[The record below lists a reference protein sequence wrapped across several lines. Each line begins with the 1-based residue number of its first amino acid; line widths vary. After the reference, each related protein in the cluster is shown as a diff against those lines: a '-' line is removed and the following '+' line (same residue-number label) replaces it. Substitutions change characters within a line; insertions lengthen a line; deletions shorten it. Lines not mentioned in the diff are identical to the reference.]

1 MIKQFTFNHFEV
13 NTYVIVDEATKQCA
27 IVDPACEASFE
38 DAQLTQYIE
47 AEGLQVTYILLTHA
61 HVDHIAGLRQ
71 CCEHYNLP
79 VTMHAEGRK
88 LLRQA
93 EAYGSMMGFAVDNMD
108 DLPVEEIKDND
119 ILRVGETEVE
129 CRYVPGHC
137 PGSVCYV
144 VPARSSAYARH
155 TPSPLRGTPPNLGGE
170 LLPPLVTG
178 SSPKLGE
185 VDARSAD
192 GGVCTPAVITGDAL
206 FHFSIGR
213 TDLPGGDYPT
223 LIDYLKRRV
232 LTLPDDY
239 AVLPGHGIASQIG
252 KERKYNSFLI

>member
-13 NTYVIVDEATKQCA
+13 NTYVILDEATRRCA

-47 AEGLQVTYILLTHA
+47 QEQLQVTHVLLTHA

-71 CCEHYNLP
+71 VCEHYKLP

-93 EAYGSMMGFAVDNMD
+93 EAYGDIMGFAVNNMG
-108 DLPVEEIKDND
+108 DLELVEINDND
-119 ILRVGETEVE
+119 ILHIGNTEVE

-137 PGSVCYV
+137 PGSMCFVL
-144 VPARSSAYARH
+144 H
-155 TPSPLRGTPPNLGGE
+155 GE
-170 LLPPLVTG
+170 K
-178 SSPKLGE
+178 S
-185 VDARSAD
+185 
-192 GGVCTPAVITGDAL
+192 VITGDAL

-239 AVLPGHGIASQIG
+239 RVLPGHGIASQIG
-252 KERKYNSFLI
+252 KEKKYNSFLV

>member
-13 NTYVIVDEATKQCA
+13 NTYVVIDEAKRLCA

-38 DAQLTQYIE
+38 DSQLTQYIE
-47 AEGLQVTYILLTHA
+47 QEQLKPVMILLTHA

-71 CCEHYNLP
+71 MCQHYGLP
-79 VTMHAEGRK
+79 VTMHADGRK

-93 EAYGSMMGFAVDNMD
+93 EAYGSVMGFAVDNMD
-108 DLPVEEIKDND
+108 DLEVVEIHDND
-119 ILRVGETEVE
+119 ILKIGDTELE

-137 PGSVCYV
+137 PGSMCFV
-144 VPARSSAYARH
+144 VHS
-155 TPSPLRGTPPNLGGE
+155 E
-170 LLPPLVTG
+170 KV
-178 SSPKLGE
+178 
-185 VDARSAD
+185 
-192 GGVCTPAVITGDAL
+192 VITGDAL

-223 LIDYLKRRV
+223 LIEKLKERV

-239 AVLPGHGIASQIG
+239 RVLPGHGIASQIG

>member
-47 AEGLQVTYILLTHA
+47 QEGLKVTHILLTHA

-71 CCEHYNLP
+71 VCGHYGLP
-79 VTMHAEGRK
+79 VTMHKDGRT

-93 EAYGSMMGFAVDNMD
+93 EAYGSIMGFAVDNMS
-108 DLPVEEIKDND
+108 DLDVVEINDND
-119 ILRVGETEVE
+119 VIQLSTLNSQLSTQIE

-137 PGSVCYV
+137 PGSMCFVIHSEKV
-144 VPARSSAYARH
+144 
-155 TPSPLRGTPPNLGGE
+155 
-170 LLPPLVTG
+170 
-178 SSPKLGE
+178 
-185 VDARSAD
+185 
-192 GGVCTPAVITGDAL
+192 VITGDAL

-223 LIDYLKRRV
+223 LIEKLKERV

-239 AVLPGHGIASQIG
+239 RVLPGHGIPSQIG
-252 KERKYNSFLI
+252 KERKYNSFLQ

>member
-13 NTYVIVDEATKQCA
+13 NTYVVVDDRVPTAGEKRQCA

-38 DAQLTQYIE
+38 DVQLTQYIE
-47 AEGLQVTYILLTHA
+47 QEQLQVTHILLTHA

-71 CCEHYNLP
+71 VCEHYGLP
-79 VTMHAEGRK
+79 VTMHPEGCK
-88 LLRQA
+88 LLKQA
-93 EAYGSMMGFAVDNMD
+93 EVYGSLMGFAVDNMD
-108 DLPVEEIKDND
+108 DLKVQEINDND
-119 ILRVGETEVE
+119 ILKVGSVEVE

-137 PGSVCYV
+137 PGSMCFVL
-144 VPARSSAYARH
+144 SS
-155 TPSPLRGTPPNLGGE
+155 E
-170 LLPPLVTG
+170 
-178 SSPKLGE
+178 K
-185 VDARSAD
+185 
-192 GGVCTPAVITGDAL
+192 AVITGDAL

-213 TDLPGGDYPT
+213 TDLPGGDYPM

-239 AVLPGHGIASQIG
+239 RVLPGHGIASQIG

>member
-1 MIKQFTFNHFEV
+1 MIKTFTFNHFEV
-13 NTYVIVDEATKQCA
+13 NCYLIFDEASKQCA

-47 AEGLQVTYILLTHA
+47 QEQLTVTHILLTHA

-71 CCEHYNLP
+71 VCEHCGLP
-79 VTMHAEGRK
+79 VSMHAEGRK

-93 EAYGSMMGFAVDNMD
+93 EAYGALMGFAVDNMG
-108 DLPVEEIKDND
+108 DLDVVEIND
-119 ILRVGETEVE
+119 GDIIEVGGQKSEVGGINNQVQPPHTSYLKPHTSIE

-137 PGSVCYV
+137 PGSLCFV
-144 VPARSSAYARH
+144 VA
-155 TPSPLRGTPPNLGGE
+155 
-170 LLPPLVTG
+170 
-178 SSPKLGE
+178 
-185 VDARSAD
+185 AD
-192 GGVCTPAVITGDAL
+192 KAVITGDAL

-223 LIDYLKRRV
+223 LIEKLKTRI

-252 KERKYNSFLI
+252 KEKKYNSFLI

>member
-13 NTYVIVDEATKQCA
+13 NTYVIVDEASNQCV

-47 AEGLQVTYILLTHA
+47 QEQLQVTHILLTHA

-71 CCEHYNLP
+71 VCEHYKLP

-88 LLRQA
+88 LLKQA
-93 EAYGSMMGFAVDNMD
+93 EAYGGIMGFAVDNMD
-108 DLPVEEIKDND
+108 DLEVVEIEDD
-119 ILRVGETEVE
+119 QILHIGDTEVE

-137 PGSVCYV
+137 PGSMCFV
-144 VPARSSAYARH
+144 
-155 TPSPLRGTPPNLGGE
+155 
-170 LLPPLVTG
+170 LPQEKT
-178 SSPKLGE
+178 
-185 VDARSAD
+185 
-192 GGVCTPAVITGDAL
+192 VITGDAL

-223 LIDYLKRRV
+223 LIEKLKTRI

-239 AVLPGHGIASQIG
+239 RVLPGHGIASQIG
-252 KERKYNSFLI
+252 KEKKYNSFLS